1 MRASTRETRP
11 PFYRPYC
18 WAAADFQ
25 LGLRPINP
33 NRWVLMEADHAANMR
48 EKRERLAAYPQRY
61 YRTIPSSLQAQREL
75 RDLVVAHLLNDYP
88 ERFARIDL
96 GIRSLDTGI
105 DYDSSDPAVEPL
117 LQLSNLIEE
126 DFMLIEEVDGSSL
139 ITVASNVYSSSG
151 RLVAS
156 VGRAVDWAHE
166 PVPRLTDT
174 LGRRIDRI
182 IGSVHATTPCERFN
196 WQLTPLSSIFFPRD
210 NPHAANAAAMHGI
223 CETLRA
229 NPERAGDLL
238 WIRVERQTLSR
249 LPNSRAVAFSL
260 RTYCDP
266 LSSILSDLES
276 VRAILALLRG
286 YSTERLKY
294 SEMDIVRE
302 PIIAW
307 LKLAENQSK

>member
-1 MRASTRETRP
+1 
-11 PFYRPYC
+11 
-18 WAAADFQ
+18 
-25 LGLRPINP
+25 
-33 NRWVLMEADHAANMR
+33 
-48 EKRERLAAYPQRY
+48 
-61 YRTIPSSLQAQREL
+61 
-75 RDLVVAHLLNDYP
+75 
-88 ERFARIDL
+88 
-96 GIRSLDTGI
+96 
-105 DYDSSDPAVEPL
+105 
-117 LQLSNLIEE
+117 
-126 DFMLIEEVDGSSL
+126 
-139 ITVASNVYSSSG
+139 
-151 RLVAS
+151 
-156 VGRAVDWAHE
+156 
-166 PVPRLTDT
+166 
-174 LGRRIDRI
+174 
-182 IGSVHATTPCERFN
+182 
-196 WQLTPLSSIFFPRD
+196 
-210 NPHAANAAAMHGI
+210 MHGI
-223 CETLRA
+223 YETLRA